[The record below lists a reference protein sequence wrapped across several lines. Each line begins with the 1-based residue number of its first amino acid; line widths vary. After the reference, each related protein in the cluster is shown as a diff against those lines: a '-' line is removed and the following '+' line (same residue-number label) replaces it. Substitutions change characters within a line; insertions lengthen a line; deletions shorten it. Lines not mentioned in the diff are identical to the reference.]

1 MYKYLIFLI
10 LLSLLGCASHVV
22 DKQVV
27 SKVIYQLVV
36 AKNGEVESVEILE
49 TDIQNQSMLSKIRER
64 LFKVKFNES
73 SEKTTFNYPIEFVG
87 QFELNKDDTKR

>member
-1 MYKYLIFLI
+1 MHKYLIFLGM
-10 LLSLLGCASHVV
+10 LSLLACASHEG

-27 SKVIYQLVV
+27 SKVIYQVVV

-49 TDIQNQSMLSKIRER
+49 TDIQNPCLLAKLGER
-64 LFKVKFNES
+64 LSKVKFNKS

-87 QFELNKDDTKR
+87 PFGLNNDGTKC